1 MVVCDRRSLTLA
13 ARCQPYTTNRTQYV
27 QSTQRESNT
36 SNIMWPG
43 GGGFGKLSGSLPFT
57 PLHFP
62 DQPRRWA
69 YESRLGDAV
78 ADEPGAV
85 STDYTANKGGPGV
98 PVAPQEEWRS
108 GNGQL
113 GIRMN
118 QRRQVVARQRRSGR

>member
-1 MVVCDRRSLTLA
+1 MVVCDRRSLKLA
-13 ARCQPYTTNRTQYV
+13 ARCQPYTT
-27 QSTQRESNT
+27 STQHVRNASRT
-36 SNIMWPG
+36 RQIPCGW
-43 GGGFGKLSGSLPFT
+43 GGFGKLSGSLPFT

-69 YESRLGDAV
+69 YESRLGDAAV
-78 ADEPGAV
+78 GGTV

-108 GNGQL
+108 DNAQL